1 MATFRGDGGSDRKGA
16 DFTIPAG
23 KVRVMWTVQPNDVGP
38 VPLMWEIDGVLNG
51 AEVPYGGTNCAS
63 CDGQQTYDV
72 GPFRAGTYHLK
83 VLTSRPWTL
92 TVEEQSCPDPDHGL
106 ASETATNRW
115 LIGHSRG
122 AAYASGILHAVGRLS
137 RPTPVGT
144 AAIRR
149 RGEPTSAGK

>member
-1 MATFRGDGGSDRKGA
+1 MLVLTPGAGRYLCAAAMLAGFGALTACHGGTTTSPGAASGAPTTTAAAKSGWTTVATFRGDGGSDGKGA

-51 AEVPYGGTNCAS
+51 AEVPYGGTGCAS

-92 TVEEQSCPDPDHGL
+92 TVEEQS
-106 ASETATNRW
+106 
-115 LIGHSRG
+115 
-122 AAYASGILHAVGRLS
+122 
-137 RPTPVGT
+137 
-144 AAIRR
+144 
-149 RGEPTSAGK
+149 